1 MNGRHSG
8 NDRASAVEGGAPWPW
23 HRRSRE
29 LQRVRGARERAD
41 CCSDPNLR
49 PAGVSQDA
57 QGGEGL
63 PLRSAVVA
71 AARRLNVGERDSAVA
86 AAVGRLTGQADLDR
100 LSYFAF
106 LDLFG
111 VGERGVLVL
120 RRRWCPECWRVDG
133 EEPYERKVWWLALV
147 DVCHVH
153 ECLLESRCSTCGR
166 LQPTLPRAV
175 RIQVCSYCGHNLYSA
190 GVVPG
195 EGPVAERMLWYSREG
210 TRLVHAGEAIALTGS
225 DESESLTRAYGRLAE
240 LAQKRDLPAV
250 ERFFSDEIQR
260 ATGSKVGSSDE
271 RPVAPAGERPGAVF
285 APCAGDAGRA
295 LSSLAPAVFGLAAC
309 LRSADLGQKL
319 AYSRP

>member
-1 MNGRHSG
+1 MDAVPGTIGLLPSKVVPRGLGTGHVESFTG
-8 NDRASAVEGGAPWPW
+8 YAARMSARIAVPTQTFVRRAF
-23 HRRSRE
+23 
-29 LQRVRGARERAD
+29 Q
-41 CCSDPNLR
+41 N
-49 PAGVSQDA
+49 A
-57 QGGEGL
+57 QGGEGQ
-63 PLRSAVVA
+63 PLRSVVVA
-71 AARRLNVGERDSAVA
+71 AARRLNVGERDSGVV

-120 RRRWCPECWRVDG
+120 RRRWCPECWSDDG

-153 ECLLESRCSTCGR
+153 RCLLESRCLTCGR

-195 EGPVAERMLWYSREG
+195 EGLVAERMLWYSREG

-225 DESESLTRAYGRLAE
+225 DESESLTRAYGRLAA
-240 LAQKRDLPAV
+240 LARERDLPAV

-260 ATGSKVGSSDE
+260 ATGSKIEALMSGLWRLQVSVLELFSS
-271 RPVAPAGERPGAVF
+271 AV
-285 APCAGDAGRA
+285 RA
-295 LSSLAPAVFGLAAC
+295 MVKSC
-309 LRSADLGQKL
+309 
-319 AYSRP
+319 